1 MFSLVFLLSEDGGA
15 SSMCNLYIVS
25 VCLSTEEDMLD
36 CVLEVMKCPKMI
48 LRLGT
53 SGEEK

>member
-1 MFSLVFLLSEDGGA
+1 
-15 SSMCNLYIVS
+15 MCNLYIVS

>member
-25 VCLSTEEDMLD
+25 VCLSTDMLD